1 MTDDDL
7 KKLQKLIKD
16 EIRPVKE
23 VTEIIQSKMS
33 GFDLYQR
40 STSINVRNLK
50 DQLSVVNE
58 KLDGMKEVIDQKV
71 TASEQKIVQALEE
84 KIDQR
89 IASSE
94 KKIVKEIADFIDS
107 HLVSQLDEKAEK
119 HVTDRLDNRVDHIA
133 DQVINHE
140 GRIKKLEVKTTIISP
155 VT

>member
-1 MTDDDL
+1 MNDDDL

-40 STSINVRNLK
+40 STSTNVRTLK

-58 KLDGMKEVIDQKV
+58 KLDGMKEVIDQKI
-71 TASEQKIVQALEE
+71 TASEQKIVQTLEE

-94 KKIVKEIADFIDS
+94 KKIVKEIADFVDS
-107 HLVSQLDEKAEK
+107 HLLSQLDDKVEK
-119 HVTDRLDNRVDHIA
+119 HVTDRLDNRVDHMA
-133 DQVINHE
+133 DQVSSHE
-140 GRIKKLEVKTTIISP
+140 GRIKKLEVKVAVSSP
-155 VT
+155 AV